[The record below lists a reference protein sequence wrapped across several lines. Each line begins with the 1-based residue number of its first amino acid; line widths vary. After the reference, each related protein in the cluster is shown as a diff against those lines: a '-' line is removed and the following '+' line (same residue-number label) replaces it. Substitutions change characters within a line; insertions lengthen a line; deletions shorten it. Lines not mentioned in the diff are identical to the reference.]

1 MAGQKDSGLPNT
13 PGSARS
19 HPGRV
24 RGIPGELLER
34 GSRLSCQTRLR
45 RLADPLAQVTS
56 TNWLV
61 LPKEPLPKLL
71 GPERDCRSRPQ
82 TWQEASL
89 QPGRRYTPFHASG
102 VAGTGIWTVAKCW
115 VGCWILLDRRAGRS
129 PEGYPTCLRFQSESH
144 AAWSSSGSKWGF
156 LVNAFGSARLRK
168 SSGCLGAQCVPK
180 QTLDFETGRWDTEW
194 DHSPWRTC
202 FPPAATRPEALLR
215 SQGCCLLSH
224 CFRDSLIPTTFPA
237 TPP

>member
-1 MAGQKDSGLPNT
+1 MASRSPGVWLLRTSGP
-13 PGSARS
+13 ARVG
-19 HPGRV
+19 HLGRWEV
-24 RGIPGELLER
+24 RNEIRAKKCGY
-34 GSRLSCQTRLR
+34 Q
-45 RLADPLAQVTS
+45 A
-56 TNWLV
+56 
-61 LPKEPLPKLL
+61 
-71 GPERDCRSRPQ
+71 
-82 TWQEASL
+82 
-89 QPGRRYTPFHASG
+89 
-102 VAGTGIWTVAKCW
+102 VAKCW

-224 CFRDSLIPTTFPA
+224 CFRDSLL
-237 TPP
+237 

>member
-1 MAGQKDSGLPNT
+1 ML
-13 PGSARS
+13 
-19 HPGRV
+19 GR
-24 RGIPGELLER
+24 
-34 GSRLSCQTRLR
+34 
-45 RLADPLAQVTS
+45 
-56 TNWLV
+56 
-61 LPKEPLPKLL
+61 
-71 GPERDCRSRPQ
+71 
-82 TWQEASL
+82 
-89 QPGRRYTPFHASG
+89 
-102 VAGTGIWTVAKCW
+102 
-115 VGCWILLDRRAGRS
+115 CWILLDRRAGRS

-202 FPPAATRPEALLR
+202 LPPAATRPEALLR

-224 CFRDSLIPTTFPA
+224 CFSRQPVIADKITYLGFRLLLSTCPMECLEGLRC
-237 TPP
+237 